1 MADDLTPEQ
10 RRRNMQAIRS
20 KDTTIEL
27 RLRKA
32 LWERGV
38 RYRKNYKK
46 LIGKPDIAITKYKIA
61 VFCDSDYWHGY
72 DWENRNQRI
81 KSNRD
86 YWVPKIERNMERDR
100 EVTVAL
106 QNEGWLVLRF
116 WEWQIRK
123 HLDEFYPTTDPQLFY
138 RSVRLVQEYKITKV
152 LPGHHQ
158 LDIPT
163 SLIGEIEDGF
173 AQIERNG
180 QLKQGNGL
188 FEFRDF
194 QIQI

>member
-10 RRRNMQAIRS
+10 RRRNMQAIHS

-27 RLRKA
+27 LLRKA

-86 YWVPKIERNMERDR
+86 YWVPKIERNMARDR
-100 EVTVAL
+100 KVTEAL
-106 QNEGWLVLRF
+106 QRDGWLVLRF

-123 HLDEFYPTTDPQLFY
+123 YLSDCVE
-138 RSVRLVQEYKITKV
+138 SVLQA
-152 LPGHHQ
+152 
-158 LDIPT
+158 
-163 SLIGEIEDGF
+163 IET
-173 AQIERNG
+173 R
-180 QLKQGNGL
+180 K
-188 FEFRDF
+188 
-194 QIQI
+194 

>member
-27 RLRKA
+27 RMRKA
-32 LWERGV
+32 LWERGI
-38 RYRKNYKK
+38 RYRKNYKR
-46 LIGKPDIAITKYKIA
+46 LIGKPDIAITRYKIA

-100 EVTVAL
+100 EVTAAL

-123 HLDEFYPTTDPQLFY
+123 QLDECVEAVL
-138 RSVRLVQEYKITKV
+138 RSIEARKQ
-152 LPGHHQ
+152 
-158 LDIPT
+158 
-163 SLIGEIEDGF
+163 SLKGGD
-173 AQIERNG
+173 AQ
-180 QLKQGNGL
+180 
-188 FEFRDF
+188 
-194 QIQI
+194 

>member
-10 RRRNMQAIRS
+10 RRKNMQAIRS

-32 LWERGV
+32 LWKHGV

-46 LIGKPDIAITKYKIA
+46 LIGKPDIVITKYKIA

-86 YWVPKIERNMERDR
+86 YWVPKIERNMKRDR
-100 EVTVAL
+100 EVTETL

-123 HLDEFYPTTDPQLFY
+123 HLDECVETVLQSIEA
-138 RSVRLVQEYKITKV
+138 RTK
-152 LPGHHQ
+152 
-158 LDIPT
+158 
-163 SLIGEIEDGF
+163 
-173 AQIERNG
+173 
-180 QLKQGNGL
+180 
-188 FEFRDF
+188 
-194 QIQI
+194 

>member
-27 RLRKA
+27 RMRRA

-100 EVTVAL
+100 EVTAAL
-106 QNEGWLVLRF
+106 QDEGWLVLRF

-123 HLDEFYPTTDPQLFY
+123 QLDECVEAVLQSIEA
-138 RSVRLVQEYKITKV
+138 RKQASKGGGVQ
-152 LPGHHQ
+152 
-158 LDIPT
+158 
-163 SLIGEIEDGF
+163 
-173 AQIERNG
+173 
-180 QLKQGNGL
+180 
-188 FEFRDF
+188 
-194 QIQI
+194 

>member
-1 MADDLTPEQ
+1 MVDDLTPEQ

-27 RLRKA
+27 LLRKA

-46 LIGKPDIAITKYKIA
+46 LIGKPDIAITKYRIA

-72 DWENRNQRI
+72 DWENRNHRI

-86 YWVPKIERNMERDR
+86 YWVPKIERNMKRDQ
-100 EVTVAL
+100 EVTERL
-106 QNEGWLVLRF
+106 QHEGWIVLRF

-123 HLDEFYPTTDPQLFY
+123 KLSEC
-138 RSVRLVQEYKITKV
+138 VE
-152 LPGHHQ
+152 
-158 LDIPT
+158 DI
-163 SLIGEIEDGF
+163 LQAIES
-173 AQIERNG
+173 R
-180 QLKQGNGL
+180 
-188 FEFRDF
+188 R
-194 QIQI
+194 

>member
-27 RLRKA
+27 RMRKA
-32 LWERGV
+32 LWERGI

-46 LIGKPDIAITKYKIA
+46 LVGKPDIAITKYKIA

-100 EVTVAL
+100 EVTAAL

-123 HLDEFYPTTDPQLFY
+123 HLDECVEAILQ
-138 RSVRLVQEYKITKV
+138 S
-152 LPGHHQ
+152 
-158 LDIPT
+158 
-163 SLIGEIEDGF
+163 IES
-173 AQIERNG
+173 R
-180 QLKQGNGL
+180 K
-188 FEFRDF
+188 
-194 QIQI
+194 